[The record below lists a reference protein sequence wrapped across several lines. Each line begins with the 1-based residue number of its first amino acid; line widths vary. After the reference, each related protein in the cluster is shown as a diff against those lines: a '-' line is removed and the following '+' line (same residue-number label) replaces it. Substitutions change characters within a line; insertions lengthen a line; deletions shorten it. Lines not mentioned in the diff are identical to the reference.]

1 MIDFD
6 PLHYPYAST
15 RNVVYAKNGMCC
27 AGNPSAASAGLQTL
41 LKGGNAI
48 DAAVAMALAQPVVE
62 PSGNGLGCDCF
73 AIIWY
78 KGKMYGI
85 NGSGPAP
92 KAASIDAIK
101 ARGYESI
108 PQFGVEPIDVPG
120 CVAAWCAMHE
130 KFGSLD
136 LETVAAPAVDF
147 AENGYAVSPNI
158 GRLWGE
164 AFNQYSKLAA
174 TRPEF
179 EGWMKTFAPN
189 GRALLPG
196 EVFTSPAM
204 ARTIRSIA
212 KTHGR
217 SYYEG
222 EIAEKIDAFMKKH
235 NGFLSGDDLAA
246 YKPEWVQ
253 PLSMNYHGVDVWE
266 LPPNGHGIT
275 VLMALQI
282 LKDMELG
289 GRDDPETIHKQLEAL
304 KLAFTDTKEYVA
316 DPRFMKVT
324 PEQLLSERYAS
335 DRRALIGDRAL
346 DPQIGDPRYSSTVYF
361 CAADKD
367 GNMVSMI
374 QSNFYGFG
382 SGIVEPETGV
392 SFNDRGFNFRFDPSH
407 ANALAGNKRPY
418 HTIIPGF
425 LTQNGEALGP
435 FGIMGGYMQPQA
447 HVQFVMNL
455 VDWHLNPQQALDA
468 PRWQWI
474 GGKKVQIEQDMPN
487 HVIRQLER
495 RGHQIT
501 VMSDLVHMG
510 RGQAILRDQKT
521 GVLVGGTEKRTDGQ
535 IMSY

>member
-1 MIDFD
+1 
-6 PLHYPYAST
+6 
-15 RNVVYAKNGMCC
+15 
-27 AGNPSAASAGLQTL
+27 
-41 LKGGNAI
+41 
-48 DAAVAMALAQPVVE
+48 
-62 PSGNGLGCDCF
+62 
-73 AIIWY
+73 
-78 KGKMYGI
+78 
-85 NGSGPAP
+85 
-92 KAASIDAIK
+92 
-101 ARGYESI
+101 
-108 PQFGVEPIDVPG
+108 
-120 CVAAWCAMHE
+120 
-130 KFGSLD
+130 
-136 LETVAAPAVDF
+136 
-147 AENGYAVSPNI
+147 
-158 GRLWGE
+158 GE

-189 GRALLPG
+189 GRALRPG
-196 EVFTSPAM
+196 EVFTSSAM

-253 PLSMNYHGVDVWE
+253 PLSLNYHGVDVWE

-324 PEQLLSERYAS
+324 PEQLLSERYAA

>member
-48 DAAVAMALAQPVVE
+48 DAAVAMAFAQPVVE

-130 KFGSLD
+130 KFGALD
-136 LETVAAPAVDF
+136 LEAVAAPAVDF

-158 GRLWGE
+158 GRLWDD
-164 AFNQYSKLAA
+164 AFLQYSKLAA

-235 NGFLSGDDLAA
+235 NGFLSGEDLAA

-253 PLSMNYHGVDVWE
+253 PISMNYHGVDVWE

-324 PEQLLSERYAS
+324 PEQLLSERYAA

-474 GGKKVQIEQDMPN
+474 GGKNVQIEQDMPN

-510 RGQAILRDQKT
+510 RGQAILRDQET